1 MYVDSSLGAPT
12 HVDLSLGAAGCM
24 ILVRSSTI
32 LVQERGR
39 VAVTNQRDVH
49 EQKSERP
56 LHSTVHCHG
65 LPLQRTGKV
74 YCALTSGV
82 FMLVSSIGKLLDE
95 AADRGGHRGG
105 HVQPLPGWIST
116 ISPS

>member
-1 MYVDSSLGAPT
+1 MYMYVDLSLGAPT

-56 LHSTVHCHG
+56 PTPTDWKG
-65 LPLQRTGKV
+65 LLRSHLWCI
-74 YCALTSGV
+74 YAR
-82 FMLVSSIGKLLDE
+82 ILDRE
-95 AADRGGHRGG
+95 TFG
-105 HVQPLPGWIST
+105 
-116 ISPS
+116 